1 MKNESQNTLR
11 FDNRVA
17 LVTGAGRGLGREHAL
32 LLASRGCAV
41 VVNDLGGAYDG
52 GGCAEQKIADEVV
65 AEIRAAGGVAHAN
78 YDSVEDGAAIIDDV
92 INAYGR
98 LDIVVNNAGIT
109 RDGLMVRMQESD
121 WDLVLDI
128 NLKGSFLCSQ
138 QAAKQMMKQK
148 SGAIVN
154 IASIVGVMGN
164 FGQANYSAS
173 KAGVIGLTKTLARE
187 VASRG
192 IRVNAIAPGFI
203 DTEMTRVLD
212 EEVRQK
218 LIEQIP
224 LARLGL
230 PEDVARCVNF
240 LVSDKSSYITGQVIN
255 LNGGMLM

>member
-1 MKNESQNTLR
+1 MELQNK
-11 FDNRVA
+11 VA
-17 LVTGAGRGLGREHAL
+17 LVTGGAQGIGKTISEVLVRNGAHVVLGDVNLEGAQATAEAINNSGGS
-32 LLASRGCAV
+32 ASAV
-41 VVNDLGGAYDG
+41 KIDVSNP
-52 GGCAEQKIADEVV
+52 AEVKQVF
-65 AEIRAAGGVAHAN
+65 
-78 YDSVEDGAAIIDDV
+78 DSKMKDKKPV
-92 INAYGR
+92 
-98 LDIVVNNAGIT
+98 DILINNAGIT
-109 RDGLMVRMQESD
+109 RDGLMIRMKEVD
-121 WDLVLDI
+121 WDIVLNI

-192 IRVNAIAPGFI
+192 IRVNAVAPGFI

-212 EEVRQK
+212 ESVRQS

-224 LARLGL
+224 MAKLGL
-230 PEDVARCVNF
+230 PEDVARCVAF
-240 LVSDKSSYITGQVIN
+240 LVSDRSSYITGQVIN
-255 LNGGMLM
+255 VNGGMLM